1 LVIGAWSL
9 VIYDEQEPSMA
20 EITAAMVMK
29 LRDETGLPMMDCK
42 KALQE
47 SGGDFDKAKQTLR
60 EKGIKLMSIRSDRP
74 TEEGRIAVYTS
85 LNPGVGAI
93 VELQVESAPVAKHE
107 DIVALANDLAKQLAT
122 GPGAKTPDELWE
134 QPAPSKKGMTLRQWK
149 DDIEGKM
156 REVLRLARVHRVNA
170 PAGGYVHHDAK
181 SGVLLEI
188 EGGNEELARGIAMH
202 VAAMK
207 PKATTTAELDKAL
220 IEKERA
226 ILTEQA
232 KKEGKPDNIIE
243 KMIEGRM
250 RNFYA
255 EHVLSEQPFVK
266 DDKQSVGKVAAA
278 GGMKLKKFVRWQLGE
293 TSGDKP
299 AA

>member
-1 LVIGAWSL
+1 
-9 VIYDEQEPSMA
+9 MA
-20 EITAAMVMK
+20 EITAAQVMK
-29 LRDETGLPMMDCK
+29 LRDDTGLPMMDCK

-60 EKGIKLMSIRSDRP
+60 EKGIKLMAIRSDRP
-74 TEEGRIAVYTS
+74 TEEGRIAVFTS
-85 LNPGVGAI
+85 LNPGVGAMI
-93 VELQVESAPVAKHE
+93 ELQVESAPVAKHE
-107 DIVALANDLAKQLAT
+107 EIVALANDLAKQLAT
-122 GPGAKTPDELWE
+122 GPGAKTPDELWD
-134 QPAPSKKGMTLRQWK
+134 QPAPSKPGKKLRDWK
-149 DDIEGKM
+149 DEIEGKM
-156 REVLRLARVHRVNA
+156 REVLRLARVERVNS
-170 PAGGYVHHDAK
+170 PTGGYVHHDAK
-181 SGVLLEI
+181 SGVLLEV
-188 EGGNEELARGIAMH
+188 EGGNDELAKGIAMH

-220 IEKERA
+220 VDKERA

-255 EHVLSEQPFVK
+255 ENVLSEQPFVK

-278 GGMKLKKFVRWQLGE
+278 GNMKLKKVTRWQLGE
-293 TSGDKP
+293 TTAEKS
-299 AA
+299 AS

>member
-1 LVIGAWSL
+1 
-9 VIYDEQEPSMA
+9 MA
-20 EITAAMVMK
+20 EITAAQVMK
-29 LRDETGLPMMDCK
+29 LRDETSLPMMDCK

-47 SGGDFDKAKQTLR
+47 SGGDFEAAKRALR
-60 EKGIKLMSIRSDRP
+60 EKGIKIMGMRSDRP

-85 LNPGVGAI
+85 LNPGVGAMI
-93 VELQVESAPVAKHE
+93 ELQVESAPVAKHE

-122 GPGAKTPDELWE
+122 GPGAKTPDELWK
-134 QPAPSKKGMTLRQWK
+134 QPAPSRKDVTLQQWK
-149 DDIEGKM
+149 DEIEGKM
-156 REVLRLARVHRVNA
+156 REVLRLARVERWDA
-170 PAGGYVHHDAK
+170 PTGGYVHHDAK
-181 SGVLLEI
+181 SGVLLQV
-188 EGGNEELARGIAMH
+188 EGGSDELAKGIAMH

-220 IEKERA
+220 VDKERS

-255 EHVLSEQPFVK
+255 ENVLSEQPFVK

-278 GGMKLKKFVRWQLGE
+278 GGMKLVKFKRWQLGE
-293 TSGDKP
+293 TTGDKP

>member
-1 LVIGAWSL
+1 
-9 VIYDEQEPSMA
+9 MA

-47 SGGDFDKAKQTLR
+47 SGGDFDKAKTALR
-60 EKGIKLMSIRSDRP
+60 EKGIKLMAIRSDRP

-85 LNPGVGAI
+85 LNPGVGALI
-93 VELQVESAPVAKHE
+93 ELQVESAPVAKHE
-107 DIVALANDLAKQLAT
+107 EIVALANDLAKQLAT
-122 GPGAKTPDELWE
+122 GPGAATPDELWS
-134 QPAPSKKGMTLRQWK
+134 QPAPSRKGKTLRDWK
-149 DDIEGKM
+149 DEIEGKM
-156 REVLRLARVHRVNA
+156 REVLRLSRVHRVNK
-170 PAGGYVHHDAK
+170 PTGGYVHHDAK
-181 SGVLLEI
+181 SGVLLEV
-188 EGGNEELARGIAMH
+188 EGGNEELAKSIAMH
-202 VAAMK
+202 IAAMK
-207 PKATTTAELDKAL
+207 PKATTTAELDKSL
-220 IEKERA
+220 VDKERA

-278 GGMKLKKFVRWQLGE
+278 GGMKLVKFVRWQLGE
-293 TSGDKP
+293 TSGEKP
-299 AA
+299 AS

>member
-1 LVIGAWSL
+1 
-9 VIYDEQEPSMA
+9 MA
-20 EITAAMVMK
+20 DITAAMVMK

-47 SGGDFDKAKQTLR
+47 SNGDFELAKKTAR
-60 EKGIKLMSIRSDRP
+60 EKGIKLMSIRQDRT

-85 LNPGVGAI
+85 LNPGVGAMI
-93 VELQVESAPVAKHE
+93 ELQVESAPVAKHE
-107 DIVALANDLAKQLAT
+107 ELVSLANDLAKQLAT
-122 GPGAKTPDELWE
+122 GPGAKVPEELWK
-134 QPAPSKKGMTLRQWK
+134 QPAPSRKGITLQQWK
-149 DDIEGKM
+149 DEIEGKM
-156 REVLRLARVHRVNA
+156 REVLRLARIHREDV
-170 PAGGYVHHDAK
+170 PTGGYVHHDAK
-181 SGVLLEI
+181 SGVLLAV
-188 EGGNEELARGIAMH
+188 EGGNDELAKGIAMH

-220 IEKERA
+220 VEKERA

-232 KKEGKPDNIIE
+232 RKEGKPNNIIE

-255 EHVLSEQPFVK
+255 ENVLSEQPFVK

-278 GGMKLKKFVRWQLGE
+278 GGMKLVKFIRWQLGE
-293 TSGDKP
+293 TGEKP

>member
-1 LVIGAWSL
+1 
-9 VIYDEQEPSMA
+9 MA

-29 LRDETGLPMMDCK
+29 LRDETGLPMMECK

-47 SGGDFDKAKQTLR
+47 TNGDFELAKQKARESGKKIMALR
-60 EKGIKLMSIRSDRP
+60 QDRSTD
-74 TEEGRIAVYTS
+74 EGRLAAYATI
-85 LNPGVGAI
+85 NPPVGAMI
-93 VELQVESAPVAKHE
+93 ELQVESAPVAKHE
-107 DIVALANDLAKQLAT
+107 DVIALANDLARQLAT
-122 GPGAKTPDELWE
+122 GPGAKTPEELWK
-134 QPAPSKKGMTLRQWK
+134 QPAPSRKGTTLQQWK
-149 DDIEGKM
+149 DELEGKM
-156 REVLRLARVHRVNA
+156 REVLRLTRLVRFDA

-181 SGVLLEI
+181 SGVLLQV
-188 EGGNEELARGIAMH
+188 EGGNDDLAKSIAMH

-207 PKATTTAELDKAL
+207 PKAATTAELDPELVA
-220 IEKERA
+220 KERG

-232 KKEGKPDNIIE
+232 RKEGKPENIIE

-266 DDKQSVGKVAAA
+266 DDKQSVGKVASA
-278 GGMKLKKFVRWQLGE
+278 GGMKLVKFIRWQLGE
-293 TSGDKP
+293 TGGTP

>member
-1 LVIGAWSL
+1 
-9 VIYDEQEPSMA
+9 MA
-20 EITAAMVMK
+20 EITAAQVMK
-29 LRDETGLPMMDCK
+29 LRDETSLPMMDCK

-47 SGGDFDKAKQTLR
+47 SGGDFEKAKRALR
-60 EKGIKLMSIRSDRP
+60 EKGIKIMGMRSDRP

-85 LNPGVGAI
+85 LNPGVGAMI
-93 VELQVESAPVAKHE
+93 ELQVESAPVAKHE

-122 GPGAKTPDELWE
+122 GPGAKTPEELWK
-134 QPAPSKKGMTLRQWK
+134 QPAPSRKGETLQHWK
-149 DDIEGKM
+149 DEIEGKM
-156 REVLRLARVHRVNA
+156 REVLRLARVERWDA
-170 PAGGYVHHDAK
+170 PTGGYVHHDAK
-181 SGVLLEI
+181 SGVLLQV
-188 EGGNEELARGIAMH
+188 EGGNDELAKGIAMH

-207 PKATTTAELDKAL
+207 PKATTTADLDKAMVD
-220 IEKERA
+220 KERS

-255 EHVLSEQPFVK
+255 EHVLAEQPFVK

-278 GGMKLKKFVRWQLGE
+278 GGMKLVKFKRWQLGE
-293 TSGDKP
+293 TTGEKS
-299 AA
+299 AT

>member
-1 LVIGAWSL
+1 
-9 VIYDEQEPSMA
+9 MA

-29 LRDETGLPMMDCK
+29 LRDETGLPMMECK

-47 SGGDFDKAKQTLR
+47 TGGDFELAKQKARESGKKIMALR
-60 EKGIKLMSIRSDRP
+60 QDRS
-74 TEEGRIAVYTS
+74 TEEGRLAAYATIK
-85 LNPGVGAI
+85 PPVGAMI
-93 VELQVESAPVAKHE
+93 ELQVESAPVAKHE
-107 DIVALANDLAKQLAT
+107 DVVALANDLAKQLAT
-122 GPGAKTPDELWE
+122 GPGAKTPEELWK
-134 QPAPSKKGMTLRQWK
+134 QPAPSRKGVTLQQWK
-149 DDIEGKM
+149 DEIEGKM
-156 REVLRLARVHRVNA
+156 REVLRLTRVIRIDA

-181 SGVLLEI
+181 SGVLLQV
-188 EGGNEELARGIAMH
+188 EGGNDDLAKSIAMH

-207 PKATTTAELDKAL
+207 PKAATTAELDPGL
-220 IEKERA
+220 VQKERS

-232 KKEGKPDNIIE
+232 RKEGKPDNIIE

-266 DDKQSVGKVAAA
+266 DDKQTVGKVASA
-278 GGMKLKKFVRWQLGE
+278 GGMKLVKFIRWQLGE
-293 TSGDKP
+293 TGGTP

>member
-1 LVIGAWSL
+1 
-9 VIYDEQEPSMA
+9 MA

-29 LRDETGLPMMDCK
+29 LRDETGLPMMECK
-42 KALQE
+42 KALTEADGDFELAKQKVRE
-47 SGGDFDKAKQTLR
+47 SGKK
-60 EKGIKLMSIRSDRP
+60 IMSIRQDRS
-74 TEEGRIAVYTS
+74 TEEGRIAVFTS
-85 LNPGVGAI
+85 LKPGVGAI

-107 DIVALANDLAKQLAT
+107 DIIALANDLAKQLAT
-122 GPGAKTPDELWE
+122 GPGAKTPEELWK
-134 QPAPSKKGMTLRQWK
+134 QPAPSRKGTTLQQWK
-149 DDIEGKM
+149 EEIEGKM
-156 REVLRLARVHRVNA
+156 REVIRLARIHRIDA

-181 SGVLLEI
+181 SGVLLAV
-188 EGGNEELARGIAMH
+188 EGGNEDLAKSIAMH

-207 PKATTTAELDKAL
+207 PKATTTAELDPAL
-220 IEKERA
+220 VEKERA

-232 KKEGKPDNIIE
+232 RNEGKPENIIE

-278 GGMKLKKFVRWQLGE
+278 GGMKLVKFVRWQLGE
-293 TSGDKP
+293 AP
-299 AA
+299 AAGA

>member
-1 LVIGAWSL
+1 
-9 VIYDEQEPSMA
+9 MA

-29 LRDETGLPMMDCK
+29 LRDDTGLPMMDCK

-47 SGGDFDKAKQTLR
+47 SGGDFDKAKQSLR
-60 EKGIKLMSIRSDRP
+60 ERGIKLMAIRSDRH

-107 DIVALANDLAKQLAT
+107 EIVGLANDLAKQLAT

-134 QPAPSKKGMTLRQWK
+134 QPAPSKKGTTLRQWK
-149 DDIEGKM
+149 DEIEGKM
-156 REVLRLARVHRVNA
+156 REVLRLARVHRFNA

-181 SGVLLEI
+181 SGVLLEV
-188 EGGNEELARGIAMH
+188 EGGNDELAKSIAMH

-207 PKATTTAELDKAL
+207 PKATTTAELDKSL
-220 IEKERA
+220 VDKERA

-255 EHVLSEQPFVK
+255 ENVLSEQPFVK

-278 GGMKLKKFVRWQLGE
+278 GGMKLKKFIRWQLGE
-293 TSGDKP
+293 AAGEKSP
-299 AA
+299 A